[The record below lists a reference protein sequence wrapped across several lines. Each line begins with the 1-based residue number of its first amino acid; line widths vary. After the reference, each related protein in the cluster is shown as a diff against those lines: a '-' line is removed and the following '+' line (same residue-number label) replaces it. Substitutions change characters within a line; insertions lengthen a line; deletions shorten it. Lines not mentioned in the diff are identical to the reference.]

1 MWLKLKIFFGY
12 VILVLLSF
20 FIIYQ
25 FRQEQMLRHT
35 LRKKEKEL
43 VTMHR
48 LTEKSYIGLLDLS
61 THAEIAITWDD
72 DDLREYSRKRHR
84 VCDSLQLLKEYIRTP
99 LQKSHIDSL
108 CLLLYKKEILLSK
121 TMHTFNELQGIG
133 NIVHESIPSIV
144 LTARKQS
151 ALQNENMFFLK
162 PGTKDT
168 PKKKKNIWSIFR
180 RKENKS
186 VYLQQREEAERKR
199 QSLSPVSP
207 AGTTTRMLRSLD
219 ERITLEQAERQARL
233 LAQMDSLYAGSTEL
247 NGRMNSMVS
256 EFERENNERLTARY
270 KAFVLER
277 DKSYYMAAGL
287 ALSVSLLAIM
297 LYIVIHRDLNRR
309 LRYEREL
316 EQSDRRN
323 RELLRSRKELMASVA
338 HDLRAPLAAIR
349 GCAEQLPSESDG
361 SRRAG
366 YLDNILH
373 SSDYMLGLVNTLMEY
388 HRMDEGGVRSQNTLF
403 SLKTLFEEIADGH
416 RLAARQKNLAFTA
429 SFSGLDVIVSCD
441 SSHIRQIA
449 DNLLSNA
456 LKFTFHGKVLLEAE
470 YRQGNLR
477 ISVLDTGMGIG
488 FEEKERIF
496 GAFERLDNARN
507 IPGFGLGL
515 AITARL
521 VSSMQ
526 GHVEV
531 ESVPGEG
538 SRFSVFLPMPPA
550 GQPVCPEEKVLSA
563 GELPAGIRVLVIDDN
578 RVQLELISK
587 MLSRNRIHCDCC
599 TDVRELTAC
608 LNRQEYDL
616 LLTDIQMPGADGF
629 SVLELLKTLNIS
641 RIWEISV
648 IAVTARSDNKEKYL
662 AAGFADCLYKPFSE
676 GELLAAVSQM
686 DRPNFAVI
694 MEGED
699 NGEEMLDL
707 FIEDTTEEL
716 SGMRDAFSM
725 GDYEKLASII
735 HRAAPLWEM
744 IRINIPRSELKGM
757 ASMPPE
763 KWGGASDGRIEELI
777 KAVEQAVEKA
787 KKIKEKVY
795 GNRVD
800 SRG

>member
-1 MWLKLKIFFGY
+1 
-12 VILVLLSF
+12 
-20 FIIYQ
+20 
-25 FRQEQMLRHT
+25 MLH
-35 LRKKEKEL
+35 
-43 VTMHR
+43 
-48 LTEKSYIGLLDLS
+48 
-61 THAEIAITWDD
+61 
-72 DDLREYSRKRHR
+72 
-84 VCDSLQLLKEYIRTP
+84 
-99 LQKSHIDSL
+99 
-108 CLLLYKKEILLSK
+108 
-121 TMHTFNELQGIG
+121 
-133 NIVHESIPSIV
+133 
-144 LTARKQS
+144 
-151 ALQNENMFFLK
+151 
-162 PGTKDT
+162 
-168 PKKKKNIWSIFR
+168 
-180 RKENKS
+180 
-186 VYLQQREEAERKR
+186 
-199 QSLSPVSP
+199 
-207 AGTTTRMLRSLD
+207 SLD
-219 ERITLEQAERQARL
+219 EKVTLEQAERQARL
-233 LAQMDSLYAGSTEL
+233 LAQMDSLYVGSTEL
-247 NGRMNSMVS
+247 NERMNSMVS

-277 DKSYYMAAGL
+277 DNSYYMVAGL
-287 ALSVSLLAIM
+287 ALAVSLLAIM
-297 LYIVIHRDLNRR
+297 LYTVIHWDLNRR

-316 EQSDRRN
+316 EQSDKRN
-323 RELLRSRKELMASVA
+323 RELLRSRKELMVSVV

-388 HRMDEGGVRSQNTLF
+388 HRMDEGGGYSKATLF
-403 SLKTLFEEIADGH
+403 NLKTLFEEIADGH
-416 RLAARQKNLAFTA
+416 RLAARQKKLVFTA

-441 SSHIRQIA
+441 SSHIRQIVG
-449 DNLLSNA
+449 NLLSNA
-456 LKFTFHGKVLLEAE
+456 LKFTFHWKVLLEAE

-488 FEEKERIF
+488 LEEKKRIF

-507 IPGFGLGL
+507 IPSFGLGL

-578 RVQLELISK
+578 RVQLGIISK
-587 MLSRNRIHCDCC
+587 MLFRNQIHCDCC
-599 TDVRELTAC
+599 TDVRELTDC

-616 LLTDIQMPGADGF
+616 LLTDIQMSGADGF
-629 SVLELLKTLNIS
+629 SVLELLRTSSIP
-641 RIWEISV
+641 RIWKIPV
-648 IAVTARSDNKEKYL
+648 IAITARSDNKEEYL

-686 DRPNFAVI
+686 GRPNFAAI
-694 MEGED
+694 MEGEE

-716 SGMRDAFSM
+716 SGMRDAFST

-735 HRAAPLWEM
+735 HKAAPLWEM

-757 ASMPPE
+757 ASMPPP
-763 KWGGASDGRIEELI
+763 KWSGASDEGIEELI
-777 KAVEQAVEKA
+777 KAVEQAVGKA
-787 KKIKEKVY
+787 KKKERVY
-795 GNRVD
+795 GNRID

>member
-1 MWLKLKIFFGY
+1 
-12 VILVLLSF
+12 
-20 FIIYQ
+20 
-25 FRQEQMLRHT
+25 
-35 LRKKEKEL
+35 
-43 VTMHR
+43 
-48 LTEKSYIGLLDLS
+48 
-61 THAEIAITWDD
+61 
-72 DDLREYSRKRHR
+72 
-84 VCDSLQLLKEYIRTP
+84 
-99 LQKSHIDSL
+99 
-108 CLLLYKKEILLSK
+108 
-121 TMHTFNELQGIG
+121 
-133 NIVHESIPSIV
+133 
-144 LTARKQS
+144 
-151 ALQNENMFFLK
+151 
-162 PGTKDT
+162 
-168 PKKKKNIWSIFR
+168 
-180 RKENKS
+180 
-186 VYLQQREEAERKR
+186 
-199 QSLSPVSP
+199 
-207 AGTTTRMLRSLD
+207 
-219 ERITLEQAERQARL
+219 
-233 LAQMDSLYAGSTEL
+233 
-247 NGRMNSMVS
+247 
-256 EFERENNERLTARY
+256 
-270 KAFVLER
+270 
-277 DKSYYMAAGL
+277 
-287 ALSVSLLAIM
+287 
-297 LYIVIHRDLNRR
+297 
-309 LRYEREL
+309 
-316 EQSDRRN
+316 
-323 RELLRSRKELMASVA
+323 
-338 HDLRAPLAAIR
+338 
-349 GCAEQLPSESDG
+349 
-361 SRRAG
+361 
-366 YLDNILH
+366 
-373 SSDYMLGLVNTLMEY
+373 
-388 HRMDEGGVRSQNTLF
+388 
-403 SLKTLFEEIADGH
+403 
-416 RLAARQKNLAFTA
+416 
-429 SFSGLDVIVSCD
+429 
-441 SSHIRQIA
+441 
-449 DNLLSNA
+449 
-456 LKFTFHGKVLLEAE
+456 
-470 YRQGNLR
+470 
-477 ISVLDTGMGIG
+477 MGIG

-578 RVQLELISK
+578 RVQLGIISK

-599 TDVRELTAC
+599 TDVRELTDC

-629 SVLELLKTLNIS
+629 SVLELLKTLNIF
-641 RIWEISV
+641 RIWEIPV

-686 DRPNFAVI
+686 HRPNFAVI
-694 MEGED
+694 MEGEE

-777 KAVEQAVEKA
+777 KAVEQVVEKA